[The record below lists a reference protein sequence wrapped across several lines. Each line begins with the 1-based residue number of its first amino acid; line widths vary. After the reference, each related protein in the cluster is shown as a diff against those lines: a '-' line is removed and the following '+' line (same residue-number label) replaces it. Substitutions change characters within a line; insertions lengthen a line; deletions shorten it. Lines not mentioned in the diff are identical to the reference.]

1 VELFMKIGSAVL
13 IGGMILLMFPN
24 AKRMMKESPEAEKG
38 DWEGFLIPIALVAA
52 FVLLLMNLI

>member
-1 VELFMKIGSAVL
+1 MKIGSAIL
-13 IGGMILLMFPN
+13 IGGMILLFFPN

-38 DWEGFLIPIALVAA
+38 DWEGFLIPVALVAA

>member
-1 VELFMKIGSAVL
+1 MKIGSAIL

-24 AKRMMKESPEAEKG
+24 VKKMMKESPEAKKG
-38 DWEGFLIPIALVAA
+38 DWESFLVPIALVAA